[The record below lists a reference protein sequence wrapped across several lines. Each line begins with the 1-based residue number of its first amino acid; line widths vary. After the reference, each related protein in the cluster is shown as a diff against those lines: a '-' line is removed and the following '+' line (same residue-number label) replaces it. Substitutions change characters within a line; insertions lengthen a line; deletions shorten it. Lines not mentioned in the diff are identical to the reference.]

1 MRLAIMQPYFL
12 PYLGYLALIK
22 HSDFFVVFD
31 TPQFIRHGWIERN
44 RILKPKEGW
53 QYIKVPLEK
62 HHSKTAI
69 KDVKIKNSVDW
80 QKKIFAQLDHYKK
93 KARYYSQVM
102 ALLEVVF
109 SLQTDSIVKLDAF
122 ALEKIFE
129 YLDIPFKY
137 SIFSEMDLKIE
148 EPQAPDEWA
157 LNISKALGADEY
169 INLPGGENFFD
180 RNKYEKEGIKLNFLK
195 LNLQEYNQ
203 KREIFEP
210 GLSIIDVLMFNSPE
224 TIRNLLHELEYN

>member
-1 MRLAIMQPYFL
+1 M
-12 PYLGYLALIK
+12 
-22 HSDFFVVFD
+22 
-31 TPQFIRHGWIERN
+31 
-44 RILKPKEGW
+44 
-53 QYIKVPLEK
+53 EK

-180 RNKYEKEGIKLNFLK
+180 RNKYEKEGIKDTWRHHTGHGIGTRIHEPPFIDVGEDIRLK
-195 LNLQEYNQ
+195 KNMVFS
-203 KREIFEP
+203 IEP
-210 GLSIIDVLMFNSPE
+210 GIYVKDYAGFRHSDTIVVKKNGLERLTYYPRDLENNIIN
-224 TIRNLLHELEYN
+224 I